1 MAVAIADVM
10 RHVRNFFNRGFYRGE
25 ISITGNTLLPAQ
37 AAPYVAIQGSAYHDG
52 VYAVIDGYLQG
63 MADGLPD
70 ETFSGLVWQL
80 YPPADF
86 IRICEQI
93 SAYDEKKA
101 EGVHPWLLVSQ
112 GSSALC
118 GGRHALCYGDG
129 GADLAANLFHSLR
142 ILDSKGA
149 THIYCEAVDTEG
161 IGLAAMNR
169 LLRAAEFDI
178 IDL

>member
-1 MAVAIADVM
+1 MILRPGGVTWEDLTQLLGKV
-10 RHVRNFFNRGFYRGE
+10 E
-25 ISITGNTLLPAQ
+25 IHQSALAALENAE
-37 AAPYVAIQGSAYHDG
+37 AAPSPGMKHKHYAPTAKVTVGRGQGA
-52 VYAVIDGYLQG
+52 AEA
-63 MADGLPD
+63 M
-70 ETFSGLVWQL
+70 
-80 YPPADF
+80 
-86 IRICEQI
+86 I